1 MLSSTTIRSVK
12 EKIIAFRKEHP
23 EVRLSDPDLP
33 AKLAEFTMIYK
44 PQISDDDIRMVAELM
59 KIEVY
64 EKAAKL
70 PRERDKDTFKDI
82 LAQNMKDEE
91 INDDLWM
98 KKA

>member
-1 MLSSTTIRSVK
+1 MLSSGIIRSLK
-12 EKIIAFRKEHP
+12 ERIVAFRNEHP
-23 EVRLSDPDLP
+23 DVRLSDPDLP
-33 AKLAEFTMIYK
+33 TKLAEFTGQH
-44 PQISDDDIRMVAELM
+44 PHVSDDDIRMVAELM
-59 KIEVY
+59 KMEIY
-64 EKAAKL
+64 EKASKL